1 MDTLQSTQPGLRVH
15 PQAGNLLKLI
25 LELAIFSHGSRCV
38 LTLKG
43 DDTVSANNHK
53 VLLLEPSSLYF
64 RDITSFT
71 FPSNSLTET
80 WLSFTPVP
88 PRVWVPVFFWISFSL
103 FHFFFFPYLNF
114 INSIHY
120 YGDCQLHEVKNR
132 VFLITPV
139 FILITYLL
147 ICSKNIYY
155 LTDTVLLTWDTAV
168 NIKKKIPDFI
178 ELRTYW
184 RFWRKEQYKDI
195 KYVIC

>member
-1 MDTLQSTQPGLRVH
+1 MTLSQLTTTRSSFL
-15 PQAGNLLKLI
+15 NLLPSI
-25 LELAIFSHGSRCV
+25 SETSHYS
-38 LTLKG
+38 
-43 DDTVSANNHK
+43 H
-53 VLLLEPSSLYF
+53 
-64 RDITSFT
+64 

-80 WLSFTPVP
+80 WLSFTSVP
-88 PRVWVPVFFWISFSL
+88 PRVLVPVFFWISFS
-103 FHFFFFPYLNF
+103 FTFFFSLYLNF

-120 YGDCQLHEVKNR
+120 YGDCKLHEVKNR
-132 VFLITPV
+132 VFLITPI

-147 ICSKNIYY
+147 ICSKNIFY

-184 RFWRKEQYKDI
+184 RFWRKKHYKDI